1 MKTRN
6 TSYIILKKIIL
17 VFFLLLNS
25 QIKSQTTYAKFD
37 PFTNPVILS
46 HYTVIELQNYQIND
60 TAKFNAIVYYYTQ
73 SFIVEPLICDECP
86 AFDPATF
93 DVSKYEYIRKKSER
107 YIRDFYKYGFKITML
122 SVDELKYKLP
132 IHQQ

>member
-1 MKTRN
+1 MKAFK
-6 TSYIILKKIIL
+6 LL
-17 VFFLLLNS
+17 LLFFLFLIVRPSNAQS
-25 QIKSQTTYAKFD
+25 TSGKYD

-46 HYTVIELQNYQIND
+46 HYTVAELQQYQIND

-73 SFIVEPLICDECP
+73 SYIVEAFICDVCP

-93 DVSKYEYIRKKSER
+93 DVSKYEYIRKKTER
-107 YIRDFYKYGFKITML
+107 YTRDFYKYGFKITML

-132 IHQQ
+132 IHLAIQ